1 MLAERYVVAP
11 RQLQPRRSVRTA
23 KLTSAARCAAHAR
36 AAATSGCQRG
46 GGVAAAGAAS
56 ARNSSVVAA
65 VRRTDR
71 EASLPRVTPA
81 EPAPRVRRA
90 PVSRGAT
97 DSADYGYARDANPT
111 WSVVEAAL
119 GALDEAES
127 VLFSSGMAA
136 LCALLKPAVGPGDAL
151 VAVRD
156 GYPGVR
162 GVANDRLTPR
172 GVEVR
177 FVPTDTEAIVAACD
191 GASFVWVE
199 TPSNP
204 RLDVCDIAAV
214 ADAAHAAGAR
224 LAVDN
229 TLATPL
235 GQRPIE
241 HGADAVTY
249 SATKTLS
256 GHSDLVLGAVAVRD
270 PEWAAALRR
279 HRSQGGAIAGP
290 FEAWLLQRSLPTLAL
305 RLARQSE
312 NALALARMLRQRA
325 DVADVRHP
333 GLEDHPGHAI
343 ALRQMIQTGPLV
355 CFTIDGADRAQRFL
369 AALRLV
375 AEATSFGGV
384 HSSAERRGRW
394 ATDDVPDGLIRFS
407 AGCED
412 AADLLADVDQALAR
426 S

>member
-1 MLAERYVVAP
+1 VPRGPSTRAVHAGMPAAEQGAPLLPGPVLAAP
-11 RQLQPRRSVRTA
+11 FHL
-23 KLTSAARCAAHAR
+23 
-36 AAATSGCQRG
+36 
-46 GGVAAAGAAS
+46 
-56 ARNSSVVAA
+56 
-65 VRRTDR
+65 
-71 EASLPRVTPA
+71 
-81 EPAPRVRRA
+81 
-90 PVSRGAT
+90 RGAK
-97 DSADYGYARDANPT
+97 DAAPYGYGRDANPT
-111 WSVVEAAL
+111 WTVVEAAL
-119 GALDEAES
+119 GELEDAEC

-136 LCALLKPAVGPGDAL
+136 ACAVLEPALGGGDVL

-162 GVANDRLTPR
+162 GVVTDRLAPR
-172 GVEVR
+172 GIEVR
-177 FVPTDTEAIVAACD
+177 FVPTDTDAIVAACD
-191 GASFVWVE
+191 GAKLVWIE

-204 RLDVCDIAAV
+204 GLDVCDIAAV
-214 ADAAHAAGAR
+214 AAAAHAAGAR

-235 GQRPIE
+235 GQRPLDL
-241 HGADAVTY
+241 GADAAMY
-249 SATKTLS
+249 SATKALS

-270 PEWAAALRR
+270 PERAAALRR

-312 NALALARMLRQRA
+312 NALALARMLRERA

-333 GLEDHPGHAI
+333 GLEDHPGHAL
-343 ALRQMIQTGPLV
+343 AERQMRHTGPLV
-355 CFTIDGADRAQRFL
+355 CFTLETAERAQRFL
-369 AALRLV
+369 AALELV

-394 ATDDVPDGLIRFS
+394 ATDDVADGFIRFS

-412 AADLLADVDQALAR
+412 PEDLLADVEQALAK

>member
-1 MLAERYVVAP
+1 MDGGPSTRAVHAGLPPAEQGEPLAPGPVLAAP
-11 RQLQPRRSVRTA
+11 YHL
-23 KLTSAARCAAHAR
+23 H
-36 AAATSGCQRG
+36 
-46 GGVAAAGAAS
+46 GAAD
-56 ARNSSVVAA
+56 A
-65 VRRTDR
+65 
-71 EASLPRVTPA
+71 
-81 EPAPRVRRA
+81 
-90 PVSRGAT
+90 
-97 DSADYGYARDANPT
+97 ADYGYARDANPT

-119 GALDEAES
+119 GALEDAES

-136 LCALLKPAVGPGDAL
+136 LCALLEPALGPGDVL

-162 GVANDRLTPR
+162 GVANDRLAPR
-172 GVEVR
+172 GVELR

-191 GASFVWVE
+191 GATFVWVE

-214 ADAAHAAGAR
+214 AEAAHAAGAR

-235 GQRPIE
+235 GQRPLE
-241 HGADAVTY
+241 HGADAVMY

-270 PEWAAALRR
+270 PEWAAALRK

-305 RLARQSE
+305 RLVRQSE
-312 NALALARMLRQRA
+312 NALALARMLR
-325 DVADVRHP
+325 DHPGVSDVRHP
-333 GLEDHPGHAI
+333 GLEDHPGHAL
-343 ALRQMIQTGPLV
+343 AARQMLHAGSLV
-355 CFTIDGADRAQRFL
+355 GFTLDGAERAQRFL
-369 AALRLV
+369 GALELV

-384 HSSAERRGRW
+384 HSSAERRARW
-394 ATDDVPDGLIRFS
+394 GTDDVAEGFIRFS

-412 AADLLADVDQALAR
+412 ADDLLADVDQALAQR
-426 S
+426 

>member
-1 MLAERYVVAP
+1 VARGPSTRAVHAGVPAAEQGAPLLPGPVLAAP
-11 RQLQPRRSVRTA
+11 YHLR
-23 KLTSAARCAAHAR
+23 
-36 AAATSGCQRG
+36 
-46 GGVAAAGAAS
+46 GAA
-56 ARNSSVVAA
+56 
-65 VRRTDR
+65 
-71 EASLPRVTPA
+71 
-81 EPAPRVRRA
+81 
-90 PVSRGAT
+90 
-97 DSADYGYARDANPT
+97 DSAEYGYGRDANPT

-119 GALDEAES
+119 GALEDAES

-136 LCALLKPAVGPGDAL
+136 LCAVLEPALGAGDAL

-162 GVANDRLTPR
+162 GVANDRLAPR
-172 GVEVR
+172 GVELR
-177 FVPTDTEAIVAACD
+177 FVPTDTDAIVAACD
-191 GASFVWVE
+191 GAKLVWIE

-204 RLDVCDIAAV
+204 GLDVCDIAAV
-214 ADAAHAAGAR
+214 AEAAHAAGAR

-235 GQRPIE
+235 GQRPLDL
-241 HGADAVTY
+241 GADAVAY
-249 SATKTLS
+249 SATKALS

-270 PEWAAALRR
+270 PEWAAALRK

-312 NALALARMLRQRA
+312 NALALARMLREHER
-325 DVADVRHP
+325 VSDVRHP
-333 GLEDHPGHAI
+333 GLEDHPVHAL
-343 ALRQMIQTGPLV
+343 AARQMRYTGPLV
-355 CFTIDGADRAQRFL
+355 CFTLDGAERAQRFL
-369 AALRLV
+369 AALELV

-394 ATDDVPDGLIRFS
+394 ATDEVADGFIRFS

-412 AADLLADVDQALAR
+412 AEDLLADVEQALAR
-426 S
+426 G